1 MRRRS
6 CCKRKSSS
14 ASRCSLN
21 FRNRSRRSRG
31 RRILKR
37 PSSSARSSF
46 LNNVSWK
53 ISKSKSK
60 IMKSRKVQNKL
71 KTTKCLQPR
80 AVDSPVLSNLQAISR
95 TIIPSMSSAPTQ
107 VKRQVSKPN
116 LSEDFWL
123 SQARLQVE
131 VSARCSILRSNQ
143 LYTQC
148 TPPSLL
154 LEPLAAKRNLLPASW
169 V

>member
-1 MRRRS
+1 M
-6 CCKRKSSS
+6 
-14 ASRCSLN
+14 
-21 FRNRSRRSRG
+21 
-31 RRILKR
+31 
-37 PSSSARSSF
+37 
-46 LNNVSWK
+46 
-53 ISKSKSK
+53 
-60 IMKSRKVQNKL
+60 
-71 KTTKCLQPR
+71 
-80 AVDSPVLSNLQAISR
+80 DSPVLSNLQAISR

-123 SQARLQVE
+123 SQARLSVE

-154 LEPLAAKRNLLPASW
+154 LEPLAAKRNLLLASW
-169 V
+169 VWQRLSRSSMTPTSNLCRHPWTTASLSQAWSILKGSNHRCKMLQPKTQLAMTKRLMNCLTWSRIC